1 MKPKEILDDF
11 VAMTTDVSVLLR
23 ELCIVALFC
32 LLFFAPDTFKSLLT
46 RIGISKVS
54 TVFGDID
61 VSSTGGA
68 VANLNH
74 GLTQS
79 IDRLQQIQATATDP
93 QAKSDVGQV
102 TDYLKSLQ
110 QQAQTVDDTLKT
122 TVVNQQAAAEQASPH
137 MAKPSGW
144 LYLGN
149 VSKDLAHWSGD
160 TSKNVVPANL
170 SPQLTVAQK
179 FGAASTAYLR
189 DAATGGKV
197 IGIVRA
203 GDQVQVAAAPTCTA
217 SIAGGD
223 VCWVKVQ
230 PL

>member
-1 MKPKEILDDF
+1 MKPKEVLDDC
-11 VAMTTDVSVLLR
+11 VGVTTDVSVLLR

-46 RIGISKVS
+46 RIGISQVS
-54 TVFGDID
+54 TAFGTID
-61 VSSTGGA
+61 VSSTGA
-68 VANLNH
+68 TVSNLNH

-79 IDRLQQIQATATDP
+79 IDRLQQIQASATDP

-110 QQAQTVDDTLKT
+110 QQAQTVDDTIKT
-122 TVVNQQAAAEQASPH
+122 TVVNQQAAAEKAAPH
-137 MAKPSGW
+137 LAKPAGW
-144 LYLGN
+144 LYMGD
-149 VSKDLAHWSGD
+149 VSKDLTHWSGD

-170 SPQLTVAQK
+170 SPQLTVGEK
-179 FGAASTAYLR
+179 FNAASTAYLR

-197 IGIVRA
+197 IGVVRA
-203 GDQVQVAAAPTCTA
+203 NDQVQVSAVPTCSA